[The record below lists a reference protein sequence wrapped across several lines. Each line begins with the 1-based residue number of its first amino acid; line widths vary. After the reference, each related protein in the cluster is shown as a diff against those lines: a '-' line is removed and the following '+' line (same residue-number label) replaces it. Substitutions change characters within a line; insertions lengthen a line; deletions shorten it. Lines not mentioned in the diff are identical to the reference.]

1 MYFFIISWTSLLLYN
16 TSLIMSKR
24 VWLALL
30 LLLAMVATDR
40 VVCAPVQ
47 NDTNLHWICPEDISN
62 AMLLS
67 NATLDLINTT
77 KIKEFSNCTYPP
89 HRGRRG
95 RISCHTSLN
104 FKSSASY
111 CCYSSKALNIILTKL
126 PEKNEVTCECYY
138 ELDPVRENIK
148 VCSLLMY
155 TSSS

>member
-1 MYFFIISWTSLLLYN
+1 
-16 TSLIMSKR
+16 MSKC

-30 LLLAMVATDR
+30 LFLAMVATDR

-47 NDTNLHWICPEDISN
+47 NDTNLHRICPEDIRN

-77 KIKEFSNCTYPP
+77 KIKDFNNCTYPR
-89 HRGRRG
+89 HRARDKK
-95 RISCHTSLN
+95 SCRTSLN

-111 CCYSSKALNIILTKL
+111 CCYSSKALNTTLAVSL
-126 PEKNEVTCECYY
+126 EKKVICECYFEY
-138 ELDPVRENIK
+138 DQVRENTK
-148 VCSLLMY
+148 VCHILMY